1 MSYKANYLHFPILA
15 IEASQAEVR
24 FRDRGSRARTREV
37 RERWQSG
44 NRAREVRE
52 RWQSTG
58 KIDSE
63 ENSQIFT
70 STIEEENRCQKTVH
84 SFLTAVHW

>member
-1 MSYKANYLHFPILA
+1 MGYKANYLHFPILA

-37 RERWQSG
+37 RERWQST
-44 NRAREVRE
+44 E
-52 RWQSTG
+52 

>member
-1 MSYKANYLHFPILA
+1 MCYKANYLHFPILA

-24 FRDRGSRARTREV
+24 FRDRGSRART
-37 RERWQSG
+37 
-44 NRAREVRE
+44 REVRE